1 MKAIKLD
8 LTAPAPYDQALCR
21 LFADTVY
28 ETNKDVYAQRQQND
42 KDKVIQDI
50 YYGKI
55 AEMMLHKKF
64 KELGKHPRPID
75 FHIYEAK
82 DKSFDCDIQITS
94 SMVHVKS
101 CLNTSAFPNSWLFQ
115 PNDPVVTSPTPTDV
129 LALVVLA
136 KDSYCYIGQAFGVSY
151 SNPVKET
158 LNKKV
163 IYENNVVVTQKELY

>member
-28 ETNKDVYAQRQQND
+28 ETNKDAYAQRQQND

-55 AEMMLHKKF
+55 AEMMLHKKL

-82 DKSFDCDIQITS
+82 DKSFDCDIQIS
-94 SMVHVKS
+94 ASMVHVKS
-101 CLNTSAFPNSWLFQ
+101 CLNNSAFPNSWLFQ

-136 KDSYCYIGQAFGVSY
+136 KDSYCYVGQAFGVSY

>member
-28 ETNKDVYAQRQQND
+28 ETNKDAYAKRQQND

-55 AEMMLHKKF
+55 AEMMLHKKL

-94 SMVHVKS
+94 SMLHVKS